1 MTASPTGRRPA
12 PPQHRARRHQGRRR
26 PGWQHHPRPASPR
39 RSRRRH
45 CPVRLPHRPSRHSS
59 RHRAGPRQR
68 RPRSPRSPPI
78 RRWRR
83 HRTRHRPSPAWRH
96 RRPRLPR
103 PRRRP
108 GRLCRFLGRPRRLSR
123 PRPRQPRSPRRLPR
137 LRRPRLPL
145 RRPDSS
151 RICPARPCARRNG
164 GRLRHRLPSRRYQS
178 PAARASRPAGPFR
191 GRIGIATAWSAG
203 PCRSHRPPHPVPSP
217 CRRRSC
223 RPHPP
228 SLPGPPSR
236 PRSRSSPPGPCPS
249 RRLRPG
255 HPVGL
260 HGRRNTTTLVARAR
274 SRQRPAGRI
283 ATRPRTVRTVPAT
296 RPAMAAARGGT
307 GVAGTT
313 ARAVRSAAGSDR

>member
-12 PPQHRARRHQGRRR
+12 PPQHRPRRHRGRRR
-26 PGWQHHPRPASPR
+26 PGWQHHPRPAAQR
-39 RSRRRH
+39 RSRRRR
-45 CPVRLPHRPSRHSS
+45 CPVRLPHRPSRHCS
-59 RHRAGPRQR
+59 RHRARPRQR
-68 RPRSPRSPPI
+68 RPRP
-78 RRWRR
+78 
-83 HRTRHRPSPAWRH
+83 
-96 RRPRLPR
+96 RRPRP
-103 PRRRP
+103 
-108 GRLCRFLGRPRRLSR
+108 
-123 PRPRQPRSPRRLPR
+123 
-137 LRRPRLPL
+137 RRPRLPL

-191 GRIGIATAWSAG
+191 GRIGIATAWSGG

-255 HPVGL
+255 HPVRL
-260 HGRRNTTTLVARAR
+260 PGRRNTTTLVARAR